1 MEVADHTCL
10 VYNWCMTRTNID
22 IDDEACARV
31 MRRFG
36 LSTKREAVN
45 FAIRMLAHNG
55 LTIGETLAAYDA
67 GQETRSGEARR
78 SNTPRYVELQGD
90 VTYRRATIEE
100 ARRMRGETDLD
111 AVPTREEWLYR
122 PLVPVKRLTIE
133 EALALRGS
141 GWDGDLEEM
150 RRNSPQLEAWL
161 NRPADERLPGLEREL
176 LSPAVDDDSPGG
188 QRAR

>member
-1 MEVADHTCL
+1 MEVADYACL

-22 IDDEACARV
+22 IDDEACSRV

-45 FAIRMLAHNG
+45 FAIRMLAENG
-55 LTIGETLAAYDA
+55 LTIGETLAPYVA
-67 GQETRSGEARR
+67 GQETQSDEARR
-78 SNTPRYVELQGD
+78 SNTLRHVELQED

-122 PLVPVKRLTIE
+122 PLVPIKRLTIE

-161 NRPADERLPGLEREL
+161 NRPDDERLPNLEDKSL
-176 LSPAVDDDSPGG
+176 LPPHNDSPGG
-188 QRAR
+188 QSSR